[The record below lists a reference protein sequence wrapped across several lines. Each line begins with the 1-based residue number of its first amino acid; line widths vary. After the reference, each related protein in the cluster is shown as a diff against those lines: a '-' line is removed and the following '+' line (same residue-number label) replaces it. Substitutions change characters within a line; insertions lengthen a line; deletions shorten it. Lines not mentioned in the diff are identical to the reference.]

1 MSARSIEEFLASLE
15 QRGAEEDEQERKLL
29 GSAEEGI
36 SALRSAASAA
46 SKLKAATEPGSMARS
61 RRRFCTRCGTRLA
74 TGNKFCTQC
83 GNPVE

>member
-1 MSARSIEEFLASLE
+1 
-15 QRGAEEDEQERKLL
+15 
-29 GSAEEGI
+29 
-36 SALRSAASAA
+36 
-46 SKLKAATEPGSMARS
+46 MARS